1 MIHTVKSFSIVNEAE
16 IDVLLE
22 FSCFFYDPM
31 DVSELFYGSSAFL
44 KSSLNIWKF
53 SFHVLL
59 KSSLEN
65 FEHYLKKLVYE
76 MNGIVW

>member
-16 IDVLLE
+16 VDVLLE
-22 FSCFFYDPM
+22 SSCFFYDPM